1 MQKRNDMKFI
11 TSTDLKQWADT
22 KECQQLLPE
31 LIKKLIDTSVS
42 NVDKLLFPAGDAT
55 FFPGWDGIVSCEESV
70 DIVPA
75 GISLWECGATDDVS
89 GKINR
94 DFNKRNENPL
104 GYNNKESTFVFVT
117 PRIWEGA
124 EDWIQTHSEGWKK
137 VVVYTAIELERWI
150 DNNPSVG
157 MWLAEIRH
165 KLPSGGYKHPI
176 LYWDRWAQGKTF
188 KLPYEIILHG
198 RSNIQNKVIET
209 CTNRG
214 TIVLQTLTQDE
225 GIAFS
230 IATLITNQNDVL
242 FDKLIVATEKNAF
255 EDLVEHYNNLII
267 ITNITEGVHYSN
279 KRGHT
284 IIIVSTPADSVKG
297 AIQLPR
303 IDREGFIASVVRM
316 GIDEAKAR
324 AYATDTARDI
334 NVFRRRLGIAIEKP
348 KWANSITELFPAVM
362 VGKWNDS
369 CPGDREIIK
378 KIAGIEYEQFE
389 LSLSKHVEE
398 EDSPLLH
405 ISHLWRMQSPYEA
418 IEYVMNSNCIPSS
431 FFNTYREICLELIK
445 DDDVEAVEKLGESE
459 FHFHKFNQKYSYAI
473 KEGVFQNLCLLSVLD
488 DSEDKV
494 VAQWVDATIAL
505 MLKDWSFAR
514 FLSNKHF
521 FTSLAEASP
530 NIFLNYVE
538 HIPQEQLD
546 DIFLPRK
553 KEFSLSEWNISYT
566 ELLWALE
573 LLAWDAEFLNRVT
586 RLLLRFS
593 EYANESNYENRPI
606 NSLYNIYRFFLPQT
620 YVPFGDRM
628 TILEAFLPK
637 YKKSVFTIC
646 KRICESLNRG
656 SMLAPTVHFKWRLF
670 GMLEAPKKCFYPTL
684 SELNRIVDLMLRCC
698 DYTGDS
704 ISELTTISSNA
715 NLGPVRTQILNAIK
729 QHIADIDDKQTIVDA
744 LRKEITNHKQC
755 EGARWALTEAE
766 LEPYQELFN
775 EIESK
780 DVLLK
785 HAWLFEGYYAQ
796 LPHKRSRDY
805 REEYEEQEKVRFE
818 ALQEVVQNKGEKGL
832 WDFVQIVRFPESLTR
847 SMVSLFDDKLTN
859 DVLRKYKSGE
869 LNESFTK
876 AYLTALYNKDSQ
888 RYLNW
893 AKDLMSEEDNAAIVL
908 YAPGYISALADI
920 AENTEDIKRCYWENV
935 QVGIWTKNDTDRV
948 VRELKN
954 VTRYSEAIEIIGSN
968 RESIQISDIEI
979 VEILYN
985 YITNGSVRNRHA
997 DVYYI
1002 SLIIEKLDKSEDPN
1016 VIKPLVFIEFVLFRK
1031 IEHEVDVNELR
1042 LSKEL
1047 SKSPELLIHLVEQV
1061 YLPDDKDTEKVEGV
1075 ALENKKILSECAFHI
1090 LHFGHNVVSFKNDDG
1105 VFDGDHLKR
1114 YIKQLY
1120 KLAKERKRTNVIDH
1134 IVGDILGD
1142 IPRDENYPPTALC
1155 ELLEDLNNDIVDDS
1169 IRIKIYNSRGVS
1181 VRGCFEGGDQER
1193 SIVSIFEAYKE
1204 KTKLLYPRITRIFD
1218 RLIQDYKRDAGE
1230 MDMDAQIKDLEY

>member
-104 GYNNKESTFVFVT
+104 GYNKKESTFVFVT

-165 KLPSGGYKHPI
+165 KLPSGGYKHPK
-176 LYWDRWAQGKTF
+176 LYWDKWAQGKTF

-214 TIVLQTLTQDE
+214 TIILQTLTQDE

-284 IIIVSTPADSVKG
+284 IIIVSTPADSVKD

-303 IDREGFIASVVRM
+303 IEREGFIASVVGM

-431 FFNTYREICLELIK
+431 FFNTYRDICLELIK

-488 DSEDKV
+488 GSEDKE
-494 VAQWVDATIAL
+494 VAQWIDATIAL

-553 KEFSLSEWNISYT
+553 KEFSLSEWDISYT

-573 LLAWDAEFLNRVT
+573 LLAWDAEYLNRVT
-586 RLLLRFS
+586 RLLLRFT

-620 YVPFGDRM
+620 YVSFDDRM

-637 YKKSVFTIC
+637 YKKSVFIIC

-670 GMLEAPKKCFYPTL
+670 GMLEAPKNCFYPTL
-684 SELNRIVDLMLRCC
+684 SELNRITDLMLRCC

-704 ISELTTISSNA
+704 VAEIITISSNA
-715 NLGPVRTQILNAIK
+715 NLGPVRTQILNAVK

-755 EGARWALTEAE
+755 EGARWALTETE
-766 LEPYQELFN
+766 LRPYQELFN
-775 EIESK
+775 EIEPK

-785 HAWLFEGYYAQ
+785 HAWLFEGYHAQ

-818 ALQEVVQNKGEKGL
+818 ALQELVQNRGEKGL
-832 WDFVQIVRFPESLTR
+832 WDFVHIVKFPESMAR
-847 SMVSLFDDKLTN
+847 GIVSLFDGKLTN
-859 DVLRKYKSGE
+859 VILHKYKSGE
-869 LNESFTK
+869 FTESFTK
-876 AYLTALYNKDSQ
+876 SYLTALYNKDAQ
-888 RYLNW
+888 QYLNW
-893 AKDLMSEEDNAAIVL
+893 AKEIAFKEDNMTIVL
-908 YAPGYISALADI
+908 YAPGYITALADI
-920 AENTEDIKRCYWENV
+920 AENSREIKHCYWDNV
-935 QVGIWTKNDTDRV
+935 QVGIWTKNDIERV
-948 VRELKN
+948 VRELKDTN
-954 VTRYSEAIEIIGSN
+954 RYSEAIEIISSD
-968 RESIQISDIEI
+968 RENIQMSDAEI
-979 VEILYN
+979 VDILYN
-985 YITNGSVRNRHA
+985 YITNGSVQNRPI
-997 DVYYI
+997 DMYYI
-1002 SLIIEKLDKSEDPN
+1002 SSILEKLDKSEDSN
-1016 VIKPLVFIEFVLFRK
+1016 VIKPLIFIEFVLFRHL
-1031 IEHEVDVNELR
+1031 EHRIDINELR

-1047 SKSPELLIHLVEQV
+1047 SRSPELLMQLVEFA
-1061 YLPDDKDTEKVEGV
+1061 YLPDDRNVEELDGV
-1075 ALENKKILSECAFHI
+1075 ALENKKQFSECAFHI
-1090 LHFGHNVVSFKNDDG
+1090 LYFGHNIVSFKNDKG
-1105 VFDGDHLKR
+1105 EFDGDYLKQ
-1114 YIKQLY
+1114 YIEQLY
-1120 KLAKERKRTNVIDH
+1120 KLAKERKRTNVIDY
-1134 IVGDILGD
+1134 IVGEILGE

-1155 ELLEDLNNDIVDDS
+1155 ELLEDLNSDRVDTS
-1169 IRIKIYNSRGVS
+1169 IKTKIYNSRGVS

-1193 SIVSIFEAYKE
+1193 SIVLRFESYKN

-1218 RLIQDYKRDAGE
+1218 CLIKDYKREAGE
-1230 MDMDAQIKDLEY
+1230 MDVDAQIKDLEY

>member
-1 MQKRNDMKFI
+1 M
-11 TSTDLKQWADT
+11 
-22 KECQQLLPE
+22 
-31 LIKKLIDTSVS
+31 
-42 NVDKLLFPAGDAT
+42 
-55 FFPGWDGIVSCEESV
+55 
-70 DIVPA
+70 
-75 GISLWECGATDDVS
+75 
-89 GKINR
+89 
-94 DFNKRNENPL
+94 
-104 GYNNKESTFVFVT
+104 
-117 PRIWEGA
+117 
-124 EDWIQTHSEGWKK
+124 
-137 VVVYTAIELERWI
+137 
-150 DNNPSVG
+150 
-157 MWLAEIRH
+157 
-165 KLPSGGYKHPI
+165 
-176 LYWDRWAQGKTF
+176 
-188 KLPYEIILHG
+188 
-198 RSNIQNKVIET
+198 
-209 CTNRG
+209 
-214 TIVLQTLTQDE
+214 TQDE

-284 IIIVSTPADSVKG
+284 IIIVSTPADSVKD

-303 IDREGFIASVVRM
+303 IEREGFIASVVGM

-431 FFNTYREICLELIK
+431 FFDTYRNICLELIK

-488 DSEDKV
+488 GSDDKE

-553 KEFSLSEWNISYT
+553 KVLSLSEWDISYT

-573 LLAWDAEFLNRVT
+573 LLAWDAEYLNRVT
-586 RLLLRFS
+586 RLLLRFT

-620 YVPFGDRM
+620 YVSFDDRM

-637 YKKSVFTIC
+637 YKKSVFIIC

-684 SELNRIVDLMLRCC
+684 SELNRITDLMLRCC

-704 ISELTTISSNA
+704 VAELITISSNS
-715 NLGPVRTQILNAIK
+715 NLGPVRTQILNAVK
-729 QHIADIDDKQTIVDA
+729 QHIADINDKQTIVDT

-755 EGARWALTEAE
+755 EGASWALTEAE
-766 LEPYQELFN
+766 LKPYQELFN
-775 EIESK
+775 EIEPK
-780 DVLLK
+780 DVFLK

-832 WDFVQIVRFPESLTR
+832 WDFVQIVKFPESLTR
-847 SMVSLFDDKLTN
+847 SIVSLFDDKLTN
-859 DVLRKYKSGE
+859 DVLLKYKLGE

-876 AYLTALYNKDSQ
+876 AYLTVLYNKDIK

-893 AKDLMSEEDNAAIVL
+893 ANDLVSEEDNDAIVL

-920 AENTEDIKRCYWENV
+920 AENSEDIKRCYWENV
-935 QVGIWTKNDTDRV
+935 QVGIWTKNDIYRV

-954 VTRYSEAIEIIGSN
+954 VNRYAEAIEIISSN
-968 RESIQISDIEI
+968 RENIQMPDIEV
-979 VEILYN
+979 VEVLYN
-985 YITNGSVRNRHA
+985 YITNGSVQNRHI
-997 DVYYI
+997 DMYYI
-1002 SLIIEKLDKSEDPN
+1002 SSIIEKLDKSENPN
-1016 VIKPLVFIEFVLFRK
+1016 VTKPLVFIEFVLFRQL
-1031 IEHEVDVNELR
+1031 EHRVDVNGLR

-1047 SKSPELLIHLVEQV
+1047 SRSPELMMQLVELV
-1061 YLPDDKDTEKVEGV
+1061 YFPDDKNVEKKEEVTN
-1075 ALENKKILSECAFHI
+1075 ENRRLLSECAYHV
-1090 LHFGHNVVSFKNDDG
+1090 LHLGHNVVSFKNDAG
-1105 VFDGDHLKR
+1105 VFDGDHMKH
-1114 YIKQLY
+1114 YIEQLY
-1120 KLAKERKRTNVIDH
+1120 KLAKERKRTNVVDH

-1181 VRGCFEGGDQER
+1181 VRACFEGGAQER
-1193 SIVSIFEAYKE
+1193 SIVSGFEAYKE
-1204 KTKLLYPRITRIFD
+1204 KTKLLYPRITKIFD
-1218 RLIQDYKRDAGE
+1218 CLIKDYKRDAGE
-1230 MDMDAQIKDLEY
+1230 MDVDAQIKDLEY

>member
-1 MQKRNDMKFI
+1 MKFI
-11 TSTDLKQWADT
+11 TSTDLKQWADS

-31 LIKKLIDTSVS
+31 LVKRLIDTSVS
-42 NVDKLLFPAGDAT
+42 NVSRISFPSGDAT
-55 FFPGWDGIVSCEESV
+55 FLPGWDGIVSCEESV
-70 DIVPA
+70 DTVPA
-75 GISLWECGATDDVS
+75 GISLWECGATDDVL

-94 DFNKRNENPL
+94 DFDKRNENPL
-104 GYNNKESTFVFVT
+104 GYDKKESTFVFVT

-124 EDWIQTHSEGWKK
+124 EEWIQTHGEGWKK

-150 DNNPSVG
+150 DNSPSVG

-165 KLPSGGYKHPI
+165 KLPSSGYKHPK
-176 LYWDRWAQGKTF
+176 LYWDRWAQGKSF

-198 RSNIQNKVIET
+198 RTDIQSKVIET
-209 CTNRG
+209 CTNGG
-214 TIVLQTLTQDE
+214 TIALQTLAQDE

-242 FDKLIVATEKNAF
+242 LDKLIVATEKNAF

-267 ITNITEGVHYSN
+267 ITTITEGVHYSN

-303 IDREGFIASVVRM
+303 IEREGFIASVVGM
-316 GIDEAKAR
+316 GIAEAKAR

-348 KWANSITELFPAVM
+348 KWANSIMELFPAVM
-362 VGKWNDS
+362 AGKWNDS
-369 CPGDREIIK
+369 CLGDKEIIK
-378 KIAGIEYEQFE
+378 KLAGIEYEQFE

-405 ISHLWRMQSPYEA
+405 IAHLWRLQSPYEA
-418 IEYVMNSNCIPSS
+418 IEYMLRTKHIPSS
-431 FFNTYREICLELIK
+431 FFDTYRNICLELIK
-445 DDDVEAVEKLGESE
+445 DYDVEAVEKLGKSE
-459 FHFHKFNQKYSYAI
+459 FRFYKFNQKYSNAI

-488 DSEDKV
+488 DSEDKE

-553 KEFSLSEWNISYT
+553 KEFSLSEWDISYT

-573 LLAWDAEFLNRVT
+573 LLAWDAEYLNRVT
-586 RLLLRFS
+586 RLLLRFT

-620 YVPFGDRM
+620 YVSFDDRM
-628 TILEAFLPK
+628 TLLEAFLPK
-637 YKKSVFTIC
+637 YKKSVFIIC

-670 GMLEAPKKCFYPTL
+670 GMLEAPKNCFYPTL
-684 SELNRIVDLMLRCC
+684 SELNRITDLMLRCC

-704 ISELTTISSNA
+704 VAELITISSNA
-715 NLGPVRTQILNAIK
+715 NLGPVRTQILNAVK

-766 LEPYQELFN
+766 LKPYQELFN
-775 EIESK
+775 EIEPQ
-780 DVLLK
+780 DVLMK
-785 HAWLFEGYYAQ
+785 NAWLFEDYFAQ
-796 LPHKRSRDY
+796 LPRKRHSDS
-805 REEYEEQEKVRFE
+805 REELEVQERVRLE
-818 ALQEVVQNKGEKGL
+818 ALREIIQIKGEKSL
-832 WDFVQIVRFPESLTR
+832 WDFVQIVKFPESLTR
-847 SMVSLFDDKLTN
+847 SIVSLFDDKLTN
-859 DVLRKYKSGE
+859 DILLKYKLGE

-876 AYLTALYNKDSQ
+876 AYLTALYNKDIQ
-888 RYLNW
+888 RYINW
-893 AKDLMSEEDNAAIVL
+893 AKDLVPEEDNAAIVL
-908 YAPGYISALADI
+908 YAPGYMSALADI
-920 AENTEDIKRCYWENV
+920 AENSEDIKRCYWENV
-935 QVGIWTKNDTDRV
+935 QVGIWTKNDIYRV

-954 VTRYSEAIEIIGSN
+954 VNRYAEAIEIISSN
-968 RESIQISDIEI
+968 RENIQMPDIEV
-979 VEILYN
+979 VEVLYN
-985 YITNGSVRNRHA
+985 YITHGSVRNRHI
-997 DVYYI
+997 DMYYI
-1002 SLIIEKLDKSEDPN
+1002 SSIIEKLDKSEDPN
-1016 VIKPLVFIEFVLFRK
+1016 VTKPLVFIEFVLFGQL
-1031 IEHEVDVNELR
+1031 EHSVDVNRLR

-1047 SKSPELLIHLVEQV
+1047 SRSPELLMQLVELV
-1061 YLPDDKDTEKVEGV
+1061 YLPDDKDVEKKEEVTN
-1075 ALENKKILSECAFHI
+1075 ENRRLLSECALHI
-1090 LHFGHNVVSFKNDDG
+1090 LHFGHNVVSFKNDKD
-1105 VFDGDHLKR
+1105 VFDGDHMKH
-1114 YIKQLY
+1114 YIEQLY
-1120 KLAKERKRTNVIDH
+1120 KLAKERKRTNVIDY
-1134 IVGDILGD
+1134 IVGEILGD

-1155 ELLEDLNNDIVDDS
+1155 ELLEDLNSDKVDDS
-1169 IRIKIYNSRGVS
+1169 IRTKIYNSRGVS
-1181 VRGCFEGGDQER
+1181 VRACFEGGAQER
-1193 SIVSIFEAYKE
+1193 SIVSGFEAYKE
-1204 KTKLLYPRITRIFD
+1204 KTKLLYPRITKIFD
-1218 RLIQDYKRDAGE
+1218 CLIKDYKRDAGE
-1230 MDMDAQIKDLEY
+1230 MDVDAQIKDLEY

>member
-1 MQKRNDMKFI
+1 M
-11 TSTDLKQWADT
+11 
-22 KECQQLLPE
+22 
-31 LIKKLIDTSVS
+31 
-42 NVDKLLFPAGDAT
+42 
-55 FFPGWDGIVSCEESV
+55 
-70 DIVPA
+70 
-75 GISLWECGATDDVS
+75 
-89 GKINR
+89 
-94 DFNKRNENPL
+94 
-104 GYNNKESTFVFVT
+104 
-117 PRIWEGA
+117 
-124 EDWIQTHSEGWKK
+124 
-137 VVVYTAIELERWI
+137 
-150 DNNPSVG
+150 
-157 MWLAEIRH
+157 
-165 KLPSGGYKHPI
+165 
-176 LYWDRWAQGKTF
+176 
-188 KLPYEIILHG
+188 
-198 RSNIQNKVIET
+198 
-209 CTNRG
+209 
-214 TIVLQTLTQDE
+214 TQDE

-242 FDKLIVATEKNAF
+242 LDKLIVATEKNAF

-267 ITNITEGVHYSN
+267 ITTITEGVHYSN

-303 IDREGFIASVVRM
+303 IEREGFIASVVGM
-316 GIDEAKAR
+316 GIAEVKAR

-348 KWANSITELFPAVM
+348 KWANSIMELFPAVM

-369 CPGDREIIK
+369 CPGDKEVIK
-378 KIAGIEYEQFE
+378 KLAGIEYEQFE

-405 ISHLWRMQSPYEA
+405 IAHLWRLQSPYEA
-418 IEYVMNSNCIPSS
+418 IEYMLRTKHIPSS
-431 FFNTYREICLELIK
+431 FFDTYRNICLELIK
-445 DDDVEAVEKLGESE
+445 DDDVEAVEKLGESN
-459 FHFHKFNQKYSYAI
+459 FRFHKFNQKYSNAI

-488 DSEDKV
+488 DSEDKE

-553 KEFSLSEWNISYT
+553 KEFSLSEWDISYT

-573 LLAWDAEFLNRVT
+573 LLAWDAEYLNRVT
-586 RLLLRFS
+586 RLLLRFT

-620 YVPFGDRM
+620 YVSFDDRM

-637 YKKSVFTIC
+637 YKKSVFIIC

-684 SELNRIVDLMLRCC
+684 SELNRITDLMLRCC

-704 ISELTTISSNA
+704 VVELITISSNA
-715 NLGPVRTQILNAIK
+715 NLGPVRTQILNAVK
-729 QHIADIDDKQTIVDA
+729 QHIANIDDKQTIVDT

-755 EGARWALTEAE
+755 EGASWALTEAE
-766 LEPYQELFN
+766 LKPYQELFN
-775 EIESK
+775 EIEPQ
-780 DVLLK
+780 DVLMK
-785 HAWLFEGYYAQ
+785 NSWLFEDYFAQ
-796 LPHKRSRDY
+796 LPRKRHSDS
-805 REEYEEQEKVRFE
+805 REELEVQERVRLE
-818 ALQEVVQNKGEKGL
+818 ALREIIQIKGEKSL
-832 WDFVQIVRFPESLTR
+832 WDFVQIVKFPESLTR
-847 SMVSLFDDKLTN
+847 SIVSLFDDKLTN
-859 DVLRKYKSGE
+859 DVLLKYKLGE

-876 AYLTALYNKDSQ
+876 AYLTALYNKDIQ

-893 AKDLMSEEDNAAIVL
+893 ANDLVSEEDNAAIVL
-908 YAPGYISALADI
+908 YSPGYVSALADI
-920 AENTEDIKRCYWENV
+920 AENSEDIKRCYWENV

-954 VTRYSEAIEIIGSN
+954 VNRYSEAIEIVGSD

-985 YITNGSVRNRHA
+985 YITNGTVRNRHA
-997 DVYYI
+997 DMYYI
-1002 SLIIEKLDKSEDPN
+1002 TSIIEKLDKSEEPN

-1031 IEHEVDVNELR
+1031 IEREVKVNELR

-1047 SKSPELLIHLVEQV
+1047 SKSPELLIQLVEMV
-1061 YLPDDKDTEKVEGV
+1061 YLPDDKDAERLEGAV
-1075 ALENKKILSECAFHI
+1075 LENKKLLAECAFHI

-1105 VFDGDHLKR
+1105 VFDGDHMKH
-1114 YIKQLY
+1114 YIEQLY

-1230 MDMDAQIKDLEY
+1230 MDVDAQIKDLEY

>member
-1 MQKRNDMKFI
+1 MKFI

-31 LIKKLIDTSVS
+31 LIKRLIDTSVS
-42 NVDKLLFPAGDAT
+42 NVCRISFPSGDAT
-55 FFPGWDGIVSCEESV
+55 FLPGWDGIVSCEESI
-70 DIVPA
+70 DTVPA
-75 GISLWECGATDDVS
+75 GISLWECGSTDDVS

-94 DFNKRNENPL
+94 DFNKRDDNPL
-104 GYNNKESTFVFVT
+104 GYNKEESTFVFVT

-124 EDWIQTHSEGWKK
+124 EKWIQTHSEGWKK

-150 DNNPSVG
+150 DNNPTVG
-157 MWLAEIRH
+157 MWLAKILH
-165 KLPSGGYKHPI
+165 KLPSSGYKHPKV
-176 LYWDRWAQGKTF
+176 YWDRWSQGKSF

-198 RSNIQNKVIET
+198 RTDIQSKVIET
-209 CTNRG
+209 CTIGG
-214 TIVLQTLTQDE
+214 TIALQTLAQDE

-242 FDKLIVATEKNAF
+242 LDKLIVATEKNAF

-267 ITNITEGVHYSN
+267 ITTITEGVHYSN

-303 IDREGFIASVVRM
+303 IEREGFIASVVGM
-316 GIDEAKAR
+316 GIAEAKAR

-348 KWANSITELFPAVM
+348 KWANSIMELFPAVM
-362 VGKWNDS
+362 AGKWNDS
-369 CPGDREIIK
+369 CLGDKEIIK
-378 KIAGIEYEQFE
+378 KLAGIEYEQFE
-389 LSLSKHVEE
+389 FSLSKHVEE

-405 ISHLWRMQSPYEA
+405 IAHLWRLQSPYEA
-418 IEYVMNSNCIPSS
+418 IEYMLRTKHIPSS
-431 FFNTYREICLELIK
+431 FYDTYRNICLELIK

-459 FHFHKFNQKYSYAI
+459 FHFYKFNQKYSNAI

-488 DSEDKV
+488 DSEDKE

-553 KEFSLSEWNISYT
+553 KEFSLSEWDISYT

-573 LLAWDAEFLNRVT
+573 LLAWDAEYLNRVT
-586 RLLLRFS
+586 RLLLRFT

-620 YVPFGDRM
+620 YVSFDDRM

-637 YKKSVFTIC
+637 YKKSVFIIC

-670 GMLEAPKKCFYPTL
+670 GMLEAPKNCFYPTL
-684 SELNRIVDLMLRCC
+684 SELNRITDLMLRCC

-704 ISELTTISSNA
+704 VAELITISSNA
-715 NLGPVRTQILNAIK
+715 NLGPVRTQILNAVK

-766 LEPYQELFN
+766 LKPYQELFN
-775 EIESK
+775 EIEPQ
-780 DVLLK
+780 DVLMK
-785 HAWLFEGYYAQ
+785 NAWLFEDYYAQ
-796 LPHKRSRDY
+796 LPRKRHSDS
-805 REEYEEQEKVRFE
+805 REELEEQERVRLE
-818 ALQEVVQNKGEKGL
+818 ALREIIQVKGEKGL
-832 WDFVQIVRFPESLTR
+832 WDFVKIVKFPESLT
-847 SMVSLFDDKLTN
+847 SGIVSLYDDKLTN
-859 DVLRKYKSGE
+859 VVLKKYKSEE
-869 LNESFTK
+869 LNEGFTK
-876 AYLTALYNKDSQ
+876 AYLTALYNKDIQ

-893 AKDLMSEEDNAAIVL
+893 AKDLVSEEDNAAIVL

-920 AENTEDIKRCYWENV
+920 AENSEDIKRCYWEKV
-935 QVGIWTKNDTDRV
+935 QVGIWTKNDIDRV
-948 VRELKN
+948 IRELKN
-954 VTRYSEAIEIIGSN
+954 VNRYAEAIEIISSN
-968 RESIQISDIEI
+968 RDNIQMQDIEI
-979 VEILYN
+979 VEIIYK
-985 YITNGSVRNRHA
+985 YITNGTDQKRHI
-997 DVYYI
+997 DMYYI
-1002 SLIIEKLDKSEDPN
+1002 SSIIERLDKSEDPN
-1016 VIKPLVFIEFVLFRK
+1016 VIKPLVFIEFVLFRQL
-1031 IEHEVDVNELR
+1031 EHRVDVNGMR

-1047 SKSPELLIHLVEQV
+1047 SRSPELLMQLVELV
-1061 YLPDDKDTEKVEGV
+1061 YLPDDKDVEKKEEVTN
-1075 ALENKKILSECAFHI
+1075 ENRRLLAECALHI
-1090 LHFGHNVVSFKNDDG
+1090 LHFGHNVVSFKNDKG
-1105 VFDGDHLKR
+1105 VFDGDHMKL
-1114 YIKQLY
+1114 YIEQLY
-1120 KLAKERKRTNVIDH
+1120 KLAKERKRTNVIDY
-1134 IVGDILGD
+1134 IVGEILGD
-1142 IPRDENYPPTALC
+1142 IPRDEYYPPTALC
-1155 ELLEDLNNDIVDDS
+1155 ELLEDLNNDKVDDS
-1169 IRIKIYNSRGVS
+1169 IKTKIYNSRGVS
-1181 VRGCFEGGDQER
+1181 VRACFEGGAQER
-1193 SIVSIFEAYKE
+1193 TIVSRLEAYKE

-1218 RLIQDYKRDAGE
+1218 RLINDYKREAGE
-1230 MDMDAQIKDLEY
+1230 MDVDAQIKDLEY

>member
-1 MQKRNDMKFI
+1 MKFI
-11 TSTDLKQWADT
+11 TSTDLKQWAET

-31 LIKKLIDTSVS
+31 LVKRLIDTSVS
-42 NVDKLLFPAGDAT
+42 NVSRISFPSGDAT
-55 FFPGWDGIVSCEESV
+55 FLPGWDGIVSCEESV
-70 DIVPA
+70 DTVPA

-94 DFNKRNENPL
+94 GFDKRNENPL
-104 GYNNKESTFVFVT
+104 GYDKKESTFVFVT

-124 EDWIQTHSEGWKK
+124 EEWIQTHGEGWKK

-165 KLPSGGYKHPI
+165 KLPSSGYKHPK
-176 LYWDRWAQGKTF
+176 LYWDRWAQGKSF

-198 RSNIQNKVIET
+198 RTDIQSKVIET
-209 CTNRG
+209 CTNGG
-214 TIVLQTLTQDE
+214 TIALQTLAQDE

-242 FDKLIVATEKNAF
+242 LDKLIVATEKNAF

-267 ITNITEGVHYSN
+267 ITTITEGVHYSN

-303 IDREGFIASVVRM
+303 IEREGFIASVVGM
-316 GIDEAKAR
+316 GIAEAKAR

-348 KWANSITELFPAVM
+348 KWANSIMELFPAVM
-362 VGKWNDS
+362 AGKWNDS
-369 CPGDREIIK
+369 CLGDKEIIK

-405 ISHLWRMQSPYEA
+405 IAHLWRLQSPYEA
-418 IEYVMNSNCIPSS
+418 IEYMLRTKHIPSS
-431 FFNTYREICLELIK
+431 FFDTYRNICLELIK
-445 DDDVEAVEKLGESE
+445 DDDVEAIEKLGESE
-459 FHFHKFNQKYSYAI
+459 FHFYKFNQKYSNAI

-488 DSEDKV
+488 DSEDKE

-553 KEFSLSEWNISYT
+553 KEFSLSEWDISYT

-573 LLAWDAEFLNRVT
+573 LLAWDAEYLNRVT
-586 RLLLRFS
+586 RLLLRFT

-620 YVPFGDRM
+620 YVSFDDRM

-637 YKKSVFTIC
+637 YKKSVFIIC

-670 GMLEAPKKCFYPTL
+670 GMLEAPKNCFYPTL
-684 SELNRIVDLMLRCC
+684 SELNRITDLMLRCC

-704 ISELTTISSNA
+704 VAELITISSNA
-715 NLGPVRTQILNAIK
+715 NLGPVRTQILNAVK

-755 EGARWALTEAE
+755 EGVRWALTEAE
-766 LEPYQELFN
+766 LKPYQELFN
-775 EIESK
+775 EIEPQ
-780 DVLLK
+780 DVLMK
-785 HAWLFEGYYAQ
+785 NAWLFEDYFAQ
-796 LPHKRSRDY
+796 LPRKRHSDS
-805 REEYEEQEKVRFE
+805 REELEVQDRVRLE
-818 ALQEVVQNKGEKGL
+818 ALREIIQIKGEKSL
-832 WDFVQIVRFPESLTR
+832 WDFVQIVKFPESLTR
-847 SMVSLFDDKLTN
+847 SIVSLFDDKLTN
-859 DVLRKYKSGE
+859 DVLLKYKLGE

-876 AYLTALYNKDSQ
+876 AYLTALYNKDIQ

-893 AKDLMSEEDNAAIVL
+893 ANDLVSEEDNAAIVL
-908 YAPGYISALADI
+908 YAPGYVSALADI
-920 AENTEDIKRCYWENV
+920 AEKYEDIKRCYWENV
-935 QVGIWTKNDTDRV
+935 QVGIWTKDDTDRV
-948 VRELKN
+948 VREMKN
-954 VTRYSEAIEIIGSN
+954 VNRYAEAIEIISSN
-968 RESIQISDIEI
+968 RENIQIPDIEI
-979 VEILYN
+979 VEIIYK
-985 YITNGSVRNRHA
+985 YITNGTGRKRHI
-997 DVYYI
+997 DMYYI
-1002 SLIIEKLDKSEDPN
+1002 SSIIERLDKSEDPN

-1031 IEHEVDVNELR
+1031 IEHQVDVNELR

-1047 SKSPELLIHLVEQV
+1047 SKSPELLIQLVELV
-1061 YLPDDKDTEKVEGV
+1061 YLPDDKDVEKLEGA
-1075 ALENKKILSECAFHI
+1075 ALENKKLLSECAFHI
-1090 LHFGHNVVSFKNDDG
+1090 LHFGHNVVSFKNDEG
-1105 VFDGDHLKR
+1105 VFDGNHMKH
-1114 YIKQLY
+1114 YIEQLY
-1120 KLAKERKRTNVIDH
+1120 KLGKERKRTNVIDY

-1155 ELLEDLNNDIVDDS
+1155 ELLEDLNSDKVDDS
-1169 IRIKIYNSRGVS
+1169 IRTKIYNSRGVS
-1181 VRGCFEGGDQER
+1181 VRACFEGGAQER
-1193 SIVSIFEAYKE
+1193 SIVSRFEAYKE
-1204 KTKLLYPRITRIFD
+1204 KTKLLYPRITKIFD
-1218 RLIQDYKRDAGE
+1218 CLIKDYKRDAGE
-1230 MDMDAQIKDLEY
+1230 MDVDALINDLEY

>member
-1 MQKRNDMKFI
+1 M
-11 TSTDLKQWADT
+11 
-22 KECQQLLPE
+22 
-31 LIKKLIDTSVS
+31 
-42 NVDKLLFPAGDAT
+42 
-55 FFPGWDGIVSCEESV
+55 
-70 DIVPA
+70 
-75 GISLWECGATDDVS
+75 
-89 GKINR
+89 
-94 DFNKRNENPL
+94 
-104 GYNNKESTFVFVT
+104 
-117 PRIWEGA
+117 
-124 EDWIQTHSEGWKK
+124 
-137 VVVYTAIELERWI
+137 
-150 DNNPSVG
+150 
-157 MWLAEIRH
+157 
-165 KLPSGGYKHPI
+165 
-176 LYWDRWAQGKTF
+176 
-188 KLPYEIILHG
+188 
-198 RSNIQNKVIET
+198 
-209 CTNRG
+209 
-214 TIVLQTLTQDE
+214 TQDE
-225 GIAFS
+225 GIAFA

-242 FDKLIVATEKNAF
+242 LDKLIVATEKNAF

-284 IIIVSTPADSVKG
+284 IIIVSTPADSVKD

-303 IDREGFIASVVRM
+303 IEREGFIASVVGM

-389 LSLSKHVEE
+389 LSLSKHVED

-431 FFNTYREICLELIK
+431 FFNTYRDICLELIK

-459 FHFHKFNQKYSYAI
+459 FHFYKFNQKYSNAI

-488 DSEDKV
+488 DSEDKE

-521 FTSLAEASP
+521 FMSLAEASP

-553 KEFSLSEWNISYT
+553 KEFSLSEWDISYT

-573 LLAWDAEFLNRVT
+573 LLAWDAEYLNRVT
-586 RLLLRFS
+586 RLLLRFT

-620 YVPFGDRM
+620 YVSFDDRM

-637 YKKSVFTIC
+637 YKKSVFIIC

-684 SELNRIVDLMLRCC
+684 SELNRITDLMLRCC

-704 ISELTTISSNA
+704 VAELITISSNA
-715 NLGPVRTQILNAIK
+715 NLGPVRTQILNAVK
-729 QHIADIDDKQTIVDA
+729 QHIADIDDKQTIVDT

-755 EGARWALTEAE
+755 AGASWTLTEAE
-766 LEPYQELFN
+766 LKPYQELFN
-775 EIESK
+775 EIEPQ
-780 DVLLK
+780 DVLMK
-785 HAWLFEGYYAQ
+785 NAWLFEDYFAQ
-796 LPHKRSRDY
+796 LPRKRHSDS
-805 REEYEEQEKVRFE
+805 REELEVQERVRLE
-818 ALQEVVQNKGEKGL
+818 ALREIIQIKGEKSL
-832 WDFVQIVRFPESLTR
+832 WDFVQIVKFPESLTR
-847 SMVSLFDDKLTN
+847 SIVSLFDDKLTN
-859 DVLRKYKSGE
+859 DVLLKYKLGE

-876 AYLTALYNKDSQ
+876 AYLTALYNKDIQ

-893 AKDLMSEEDNAAIVL
+893 ANDLVSEEDNAAIVL
-908 YAPGYISALADI
+908 YSPGYVSALADI
-920 AENTEDIKRCYWENV
+920 AENSEDIKRCYWENV
-935 QVGIWTKNDTDRV
+935 QVGIWTKNDIDRV

-954 VTRYSEAIEIIGSN
+954 VNRYSEAIEIVGSD

-985 YITNGSVRNRHA
+985 YITNGTVRNRHA
-997 DVYYI
+997 DMYYI
-1002 SLIIEKLDKSEDPN
+1002 SSIIEKLDKSEEPN

-1031 IEHEVDVNELR
+1031 IEREVNVNELR

-1047 SKSPELLIHLVEQV
+1047 SKSPELLIQLVEMV
-1061 YLPDDKDTEKVEGV
+1061 YLPDDKDAERLEGAV
-1075 ALENKKILSECAFHI
+1075 LENKKILAECAFHI

-1105 VFDGDHLKR
+1105 VFDGDHMKH
-1114 YIKQLY
+1114 YIEQLY
-1120 KLAKERKRTNVIDH
+1120 KLAKKRKRTNVIDH

-1230 MDMDAQIKDLEY
+1230 MDVDAQIKDLEY

>member
-1 MQKRNDMKFI
+1 M
-11 TSTDLKQWADT
+11 
-22 KECQQLLPE
+22 
-31 LIKKLIDTSVS
+31 
-42 NVDKLLFPAGDAT
+42 
-55 FFPGWDGIVSCEESV
+55 
-70 DIVPA
+70 
-75 GISLWECGATDDVS
+75 
-89 GKINR
+89 
-94 DFNKRNENPL
+94 L
-104 GYNNKESTFVFVT
+104 GYNKKESTFVFVT

-165 KLPSGGYKHPI
+165 KLPSGGYKHPKV
-176 LYWDRWAQGKTF
+176 YWDRWAQGKSF

-198 RSNIQNKVIET
+198 RTNIQNNVIET

-225 GIAFS
+225 GIAFA

-242 FDKLIVATEKNAF
+242 LDKLIVATEKNAF

-284 IIIVSTPADSVKG
+284 IIIVSTPADSVKD

-303 IDREGFIASVVRM
+303 IEREGFIASVVGM

-378 KIAGIEYEQFE
+378 RIAGIEYEQFE

-431 FFNTYREICLELIK
+431 FFNTYRGICLELIK
-445 DDDVEAVEKLGESE
+445 DDDVEAVEKLEESD
-459 FHFHKFNQKYSYAI
+459 FYFHKSNQKYSNAL

-488 DSEDKV
+488 DSEDKE

-530 NIFLNYVE
+530 NIFLSYVE

-573 LLAWDAEFLNRVT
+573 LLAWDAEYLNRVT
-586 RLLLRFS
+586 RLLLRFT

-620 YVPFGDRM
+620 YVSFDDRM

-637 YKKSVFTIC
+637 YKKSVFIIC

-656 SMLAPTVHFKWRLF
+656 SMLVPTVHFKWRLF
-670 GMLEAPKKCFYPTL
+670 GMLEAPKNCFYPTL
-684 SELNRIVDLMLRCC
+684 SELKRITDLMLRCC

-704 ISELTTISSNA
+704 VAELITISSNA
-715 NLGPVRTQILNAIK
+715 NLGPVRTQILNAVK

-755 EGARWALTEAE
+755 EGARWALTETE
-766 LEPYQELFN
+766 LRPYQELFN
-775 EIESK
+775 EIEPK

-805 REEYEEQEKVRFE
+805 REEHEEQEKVRFE
-818 ALQEVVQNKGEKGL
+818 ALQEVVQNRGEKGL
-832 WDFVQIVRFPESLTR
+832 WDFVHIVKFPESMAR
-847 SMVSLFDDKLTN
+847 GIVSLFDDKLTN
-859 DVLRKYKSGE
+859 DVLLKYKLGE

-876 AYLTALYNKDSQ
+876 AYLTALYNKDIQ

-893 AKDLMSEEDNAAIVL
+893 ANDLVSEEDNAAIVL
-908 YAPGYISALADI
+908 YSPGYVSALADI
-920 AENTEDIKRCYWENV
+920 AENSEDIKRCYWENV
-935 QVGIWTKNDTDRV
+935 QVGIWTKKDIYRV

-954 VTRYSEAIEIIGSN
+954 VNRYAEAIEIISSN
-968 RESIQISDIEI
+968 RENIQMPDIEV
-979 VEILYN
+979 VEVLYN
-985 YITNGSVRNRHA
+985 YITHGSVRNRHI
-997 DVYYI
+997 DMYYI
-1002 SLIIEKLDKSEDPN
+1002 SSIIEKLDKSEDPN
-1016 VIKPLVFIEFVLFRK
+1016 VTKPLVFIEFVLFRQL
-1031 IEHEVDVNELR
+1031 EHRVDVNGLR

-1047 SKSPELLIHLVEQV
+1047 SRSPELMMQLVELV
-1061 YLPDDKDTEKVEGV
+1061 YFPDDKNVEKKEEVTN
-1075 ALENKKILSECAFHI
+1075 ENRRLLSECAYHV
-1090 LHFGHNVVSFKNDDG
+1090 LHLGHNVVSFKNDAG
-1105 VFDGDHLKR
+1105 VFDGDHMKH
-1114 YIKQLY
+1114 YIEQLY

-1181 VRGCFEGGDQER
+1181 VRACFEGGAQER
-1193 SIVSIFEAYKE
+1193 SIVSGFEAYKE
-1204 KTKLLYPRITRIFD
+1204 KTKLLYPRITKIFD
-1218 RLIQDYKRDAGE
+1218 CLIKDYKRDAGE
-1230 MDMDAQIKDLEY
+1230 MDVDAQIKDLEY

>member
-1 MQKRNDMKFI
+1 MKFI

-31 LIKKLIDTSVS
+31 LIKRLIDTSVS
-42 NVDKLLFPAGDAT
+42 NVDKISFPSGDAT
-55 FFPGWDGIVSCEESV
+55 FLPGWDGIVFCEENI

-75 GISLWECGATDDVS
+75 GISLWECGSNDGVS
-89 GKINR
+89 GKINGDFKKR
-94 DFNKRNENPL
+94 DENPL
-104 GYNNKESTFVFVT
+104 GYEKKESTFVFVT

-165 KLPSGGYKHPI
+165 KLPSGGYKHPK
-176 LYWDRWAQGKTF
+176 LYWDKWAQGKTF

-255 EDLVEHYNNLII
+255 EDLVGHYNNLII

-279 KRGHT
+279 KRGHA

-348 KWANSITELFPAVM
+348 KWANSIRELFPAVM

-369 CPGDREIIK
+369 CSGDREIIK

-405 ISHLWRMQSPYEA
+405 IAHLWRMQSPYEA

-431 FFNTYREICLELIK
+431 FFNTYRDICLELIK

-459 FHFHKFNQKYSYAI
+459 FLFHKFNQKYSYAI

-488 DSEDKV
+488 GSEDKE

-530 NIFLNYVE
+530 NIFLSNVE

-573 LLAWDAEFLNRVT
+573 LLAWDAEYLNRVT
-586 RLLLRFS
+586 RLLLRFA

-670 GMLEAPKKCFYPTL
+670 GMLEAPKNCSYPTL
-684 SELNRIVDLMLRCC
+684 SELNRIVELMLRCC
-698 DYTGDS
+698 DYTGNS
-704 ISELTTISSNA
+704 ISELITISSNA

-766 LEPYQELFN
+766 LKPYQELFN
-775 EIESK
+775 EIEPK

-818 ALQEVVQNKGEKGL
+818 ALQEVVQNRGEKGL
-832 WDFVQIVRFPESLTR
+832 WDFVHIVKFPESMAR
-847 SMVSLFDDKLTN
+847 GIVSLFDGKLTN

-869 LNESFTK
+869 LNENFTK

-920 AENTEDIKRCYWENV
+920 AENSEDIKRCYWENV
-935 QVGIWTKNDTDRV
+935 QVGIWTKNDIYRV

-954 VTRYSEAIEIIGSN
+954 VNRYAEAIEIISSD
-968 RESIQISDIEI
+968 RENIQIPDIEI

-985 YITNGSVRNRHA
+985 YITNDSIQNRHI
-997 DVYYI
+997 DIYYI
-1002 SLIIEKLDKSEDPN
+1002 SSILEKLDKSEDSN
-1016 VIKPLVFIEFVLFRK
+1016 VVEPLVFIEFVLFRQL
-1031 IEHEVDVNELR
+1031 EHRVDVNGLR

-1047 SKSPELLIHLVEQV
+1047 SRSPELMMQLVELA
-1061 YLPDDKDTEKVEGV
+1061 YLPDDGEVKKLDEAE
-1075 ALENKKILSECAFHI
+1075 LENRKLLSDCAFHI
-1090 LHFGHNVVSFKNDDG
+1090 LGFGHNIVSFTNDDD
-1105 VFDGDHLKR
+1105 VFDGDFMKH
-1114 YIKQLY
+1114 YIEQLY
-1120 KLAKERKRTNVIDH
+1120 KLAKERKRTNVIDY
-1134 IVGDILGD
+1134 IVGEILGD
-1142 IPRDENYPPTALC
+1142 IPRNENYPPKALC
-1155 ELLEDLNNDIVDDS
+1155 EILEDLNNAIVDNS
-1169 IRIKIYNSRGVS
+1169 MKTRIYNSRGVS
-1181 VRGCFEGGDQER
+1181 VRACNEGGDQER
-1193 SIVSIFEAYKE
+1193 SIVLKFESYKD
-1204 KTKLLYPRITRIFD
+1204 KTKLLYPRITKVFD
-1218 RLIQDYKRDAGE
+1218 CLIKDYKREAGE
-1230 MDMDAQIKDLEY
+1230 MDVDAQIKDLEY

>member
-11 TSTDLKQWADT
+11 TSTDLKQWAET

-31 LIKKLIDTSVS
+31 LVKRLIDTSVS
-42 NVDKLLFPAGDAT
+42 NVSRISFPSGDAT
-55 FFPGWDGIVSCEESV
+55 FLPGWDGIVSCEESI
-70 DIVPA
+70 DTVPA
-75 GISLWECGATDDVS
+75 GISLWECGATGDVS

-94 DFNKRNENPL
+94 DFNKRKDNPL
-104 GYNNKESTFVFVT
+104 GYNKKESTFVFVT

-124 EDWIQTHSEGWKK
+124 EEWTLTHGKGWKK

-157 MWLAEIRH
+157 IWLAEILH
-165 KLPSGGYKHPI
+165 KLPSGGYKHPK
-176 LYWDRWAQGKTF
+176 LYWDRWAQGKKY
-188 KLPYEIILHG
+188 KLPYEIVLHG
-198 RSNIQNKVIET
+198 RTIIQNKVIET
-209 CTNRG
+209 CTNGG
-214 TIVLQTLTQDE
+214 TITLQTLTKDE
-225 GIAFS
+225 GIAFA
-230 IATLITNQNDVL
+230 IATLIRNQNDVL
-242 FDKLIVATEKNAF
+242 LNKLIVATEKNAF
-255 EDLVEHYNNLII
+255 EDLVEHYQNLII
-267 ITNITEGVHYSN
+267 ITTITEGVHYSN

-303 IDREGFIASVVRM
+303 IEREGFIASVVGM
-316 GIDEAKAR
+316 GIAEAKAR

-362 VGKWNDS
+362 AGKWNDS
-369 CPGDREIIK
+369 CPGDKEIIK
-378 KIAGIEYEQFE
+378 KLAGIEYVQFE

-405 ISHLWRMQSPYEA
+405 IAHLWRLQSPYEA
-418 IEYVMNSNCIPSS
+418 IEYMLRTKHIPSS
-431 FFNTYREICLELIK
+431 FFDTYRDICLELIK

-488 DSEDKV
+488 GSEDKE

-505 MLKDWSFAR
+505 MLKDWNFTR
-514 FLSNKHF
+514 FLSNSHF
-521 FTSLAEASP
+521 LTSLAEASP
-530 NIFLNYVE
+530 NVFLNYVE

-586 RLLLRFS
+586 RLLLRFA

-670 GMLEAPKKCFYPTL
+670 GKLEAPKNCFYPTL

-704 ISELTTISSNA
+704 ISELITISSNA

-729 QHIADIDDKQTIVDA
+729 QHIANIDDKQTIVDT

-755 EGARWALTEAE
+755 EGASWALTEAE
-766 LEPYQELFN
+766 LKPYQELFN
-775 EIESK
+775 EIEPQ
-780 DVLLK
+780 DVLMK
-785 HAWLFEGYYAQ
+785 NAWLFEDYFAQ
-796 LPHKRSRDY
+796 LPRKRHSDF
-805 REEYEEQEKVRFE
+805 REELEVQERVRLE
-818 ALQEVVQNKGEKGL
+818 ALREIIQIKGEKSL
-832 WDFVQIVRFPESLTR
+832 WDFVQIVKFPESLTR
-847 SMVSLFDDKLTN
+847 SIVSLFDDKLTN
-859 DVLRKYKSGE
+859 DVLLKYKLGE

-876 AYLTALYNKDSQ
+876 AYLTALYNKDIQ

-893 AKDLMSEEDNAAIVL
+893 ANELVSEEDNAAIVL
-908 YAPGYISALADI
+908 YSPGYVSALADI
-920 AENTEDIKRCYWENV
+920 AENSEDIKRCYWENV
-935 QVGIWTKNDTDRV
+935 QVGIWTKKDTDRV

-954 VTRYSEAIEIIGSN
+954 VNRYSEAIEIVGSD

-979 VEILYN
+979 VEILYKV
-985 YITNGSVRNRHA
+985 GSI
-997 DVYYI
+997 Y
-1002 SLIIEKLDKSEDPN
+1002 SL
-1016 VIKPLVFIEFVLFRK
+1016 
-1031 IEHEVDVNELR
+1031 
-1042 LSKEL
+1042 
-1047 SKSPELLIHLVEQV
+1047 
-1061 YLPDDKDTEKVEGV
+1061 
-1075 ALENKKILSECAFHI
+1075 
-1090 LHFGHNVVSFKNDDG
+1090 FGHPNRQNPLICQTT
-1105 VFDGDHLKR
+1105 VF
-1114 YIKQLY
+1114 
-1120 KLAKERKRTNVIDH
+1120 
-1134 IVGDILGD
+1134 
-1142 IPRDENYPPTALC
+1142 
-1155 ELLEDLNNDIVDDS
+1155 
-1169 IRIKIYNSRGVS
+1169 
-1181 VRGCFEGGDQER
+1181 
-1193 SIVSIFEAYKE
+1193 
-1204 KTKLLYPRITRIFD
+1204 
-1218 RLIQDYKRDAGE
+1218 
-1230 MDMDAQIKDLEY
+1230 

>member
-1 MQKRNDMKFI
+1 M
-11 TSTDLKQWADT
+11 
-22 KECQQLLPE
+22 
-31 LIKKLIDTSVS
+31 IDTSVS
-42 NVDKLLFPAGDAT
+42 NVSRISFPSGDAT
-55 FFPGWDGIVSCEESV
+55 FLPGWDGIVSCEESV
-70 DIVPA
+70 DTVPA
-75 GISLWECGATDDVS
+75 GISLWECGATDDVL

-94 DFNKRNENPL
+94 DFDKRNENPL
-104 GYNNKESTFVFVT
+104 GYDKKESTFVFVT

-124 EDWIQTHSEGWKK
+124 EEWIQTHGEGWKK

-150 DNNPSVG
+150 DNSPSVG

-165 KLPSGGYKHPI
+165 KLPSSGYKHPK
-176 LYWDRWAQGKTF
+176 LYWDRWAQGKSF

-198 RSNIQNKVIET
+198 RTDIQSKVIET
-209 CTNRG
+209 CTNGG
-214 TIVLQTLTQDE
+214 TIALQTLAQDE

-242 FDKLIVATEKNAF
+242 LDKLIVATEKNAF

-267 ITNITEGVHYSN
+267 ITTITEGVHYSN

-303 IDREGFIASVVRM
+303 IEREGFIASVVGM
-316 GIDEAKAR
+316 GIAEAKAR

-348 KWANSITELFPAVM
+348 KWANSIMELFPAVM
-362 VGKWNDS
+362 AGKWNDS
-369 CPGDREIIK
+369 CLGDKEIIK
-378 KIAGIEYEQFE
+378 KLAGIEYEQFE

-405 ISHLWRMQSPYEA
+405 IAHLWRLQSPYEA
-418 IEYVMNSNCIPSS
+418 IEYMLRTKHIPSS
-431 FFNTYREICLELIK
+431 FFDTYRNICLELIK
-445 DDDVEAVEKLGESE
+445 DYDVEAVEKLGKSE
-459 FHFHKFNQKYSYAI
+459 FRFYKFNQKYSNAI

-488 DSEDKV
+488 DSEDKE

-553 KEFSLSEWNISYT
+553 KEFSLSEWDISYT

-573 LLAWDAEFLNRVT
+573 LLAWDAEYLNRVT
-586 RLLLRFS
+586 RLLLRFT

-620 YVPFGDRM
+620 YVSFDDRM
-628 TILEAFLPK
+628 TLLEAFLPK
-637 YKKSVFTIC
+637 YKKSVFIIC

-670 GMLEAPKKCFYPTL
+670 GMLEAPKNCFYPTL
-684 SELNRIVDLMLRCC
+684 SELNRITDLMLRCC

-704 ISELTTISSNA
+704 VAELITISSNA
-715 NLGPVRTQILNAIK
+715 NLGPVRTQILNAVK

-766 LEPYQELFN
+766 LKPYQELFN
-775 EIESK
+775 EIEPQ
-780 DVLLK
+780 DVLMK
-785 HAWLFEGYYAQ
+785 NAWLFEDYFAQ
-796 LPHKRSRDY
+796 LPRKRHSDS
-805 REEYEEQEKVRFE
+805 REELEVQERVRLE
-818 ALQEVVQNKGEKGL
+818 ALREIIQIKGEKSL
-832 WDFVQIVRFPESLTR
+832 WDFVQIVKFPESLTR
-847 SMVSLFDDKLTN
+847 SIVSLFDDKLTN
-859 DVLRKYKSGE
+859 DILLKYKLGE

-876 AYLTALYNKDSQ
+876 AYLTALYNKDIQ
-888 RYLNW
+888 RYINW
-893 AKDLMSEEDNAAIVL
+893 AKDLVPEEDNAAIVL
-908 YAPGYISALADI
+908 YAPGYMSALADI
-920 AENTEDIKRCYWENV
+920 AENSEDIKRCYWENV
-935 QVGIWTKNDTDRV
+935 QVGIWTKNDIYRV

-954 VTRYSEAIEIIGSN
+954 VNRYAEAIEIISSN
-968 RESIQISDIEI
+968 RENIQMPDIEV
-979 VEILYN
+979 VEVLYN
-985 YITNGSVRNRHA
+985 YITHGSVRNRHI
-997 DVYYI
+997 DMYYI
-1002 SLIIEKLDKSEDPN
+1002 SSIIEKLDKSEDPN
-1016 VIKPLVFIEFVLFRK
+1016 VTKPLVFIEFVLFGQL
-1031 IEHEVDVNELR
+1031 EHSVDVNRLR

-1047 SKSPELLIHLVEQV
+1047 SRSPELLMQLVELV
-1061 YLPDDKDTEKVEGV
+1061 YLPDDKDVEKKEEVTN
-1075 ALENKKILSECAFHI
+1075 ENRRLLSECALHI
-1090 LHFGHNVVSFKNDDG
+1090 LHFGHNVVSFKNDKD
-1105 VFDGDHLKR
+1105 VFDGDHMKH
-1114 YIKQLY
+1114 YIEQLY
-1120 KLAKERKRTNVIDH
+1120 KLAKERKRTNVIDY
-1134 IVGDILGD
+1134 IVGEILGD

-1155 ELLEDLNNDIVDDS
+1155 ELLEDLNSDKVDDS
-1169 IRIKIYNSRGVS
+1169 IRTKIYNSRGVS
-1181 VRGCFEGGDQER
+1181 VRACFEGGAQER
-1193 SIVSIFEAYKE
+1193 SIVSGFEAYKE
-1204 KTKLLYPRITRIFD
+1204 KTKLLYPRITKIFD
-1218 RLIQDYKRDAGE
+1218 CLIKDYKRDAGE
-1230 MDMDAQIKDLEY
+1230 MDVDAQIKDLEY

>member
-1 MQKRNDMKFI
+1 MKFI

-31 LIKKLIDTSVS
+31 LVKRLIDTSVS
-42 NVDKLLFPAGDAT
+42 NVSKISFPSGDAT
-55 FFPGWDGIVSCEESV
+55 FLPGWDGIVSCDESI

-75 GISLWECGATDDVS
+75 GTSLWEFGANNGVS
-89 GKINR
+89 EKING
-94 DFNKRNENPL
+94 DFKKRNENPL
-104 GYNNKESTFVFVT
+104 GYNKKESTFVFVT

-124 EDWIQTHSEGWKK
+124 EEWIQTHGEGWGK

-150 DNNPSVG
+150 DNSPSVG

-165 KLPSGGYKHPI
+165 KLPSSGYKHPK
-176 LYWDRWAQGKTF
+176 LYWDRWAQGKSF
-188 KLPYEIILHG
+188 NLPYEIILHG
-198 RSNIQNKVIET
+198 RSDIQSKVIET
-209 CTNRG
+209 CTNGG

-242 FDKLIVATEKNAF
+242 LDKLIVATEKNAF

-267 ITNITEGVHYSN
+267 ITTITEGVHYSN

-284 IIIVSTPADSVKG
+284 IIIVSTPADSIKG

-303 IDREGFIASVVRM
+303 IEREGFIASVVGM

-369 CPGDREIIK
+369 CPGDKDIIK
-378 KIAGIEYEQFE
+378 KLAGIEYEQFE
-389 LSLSKHVEE
+389 FSLSKHVEE

-405 ISHLWRMQSPYEA
+405 IAHLWRMQSPYEA
-418 IEYVMNSNCIPSS
+418 IEYTLRSKHIPSS
-431 FFNTYREICLELIK
+431 FFDTYRNICLELIK
-445 DDDVEAVEKLGESE
+445 DDDVEAIEKLGESE
-459 FHFHKFNQKYSYAI
+459 FHFHKFNQKYSNAI

-488 DSEDKV
+488 DSEDKE
-494 VAQWVDATIAL
+494 VAQWVDATTAL
-505 MLKDWSFAR
+505 MLKEWSFAR

-530 NIFLNYVE
+530 NIFLSYVE

-553 KEFSLSEWNISYT
+553 KEFSLSEWDISYT

-573 LLAWDAEFLNRVT
+573 LLAWDAEYLNRVT
-586 RLLLRFS
+586 RLLLRFT
-593 EYANESNYENRPI
+593 EYANDSNYENRPI
-606 NSLYNIYRFFLPQT
+606 NSLYSIYRFFLPQT

-637 YKKSVFTIC
+637 YKKSIFTIC

-670 GMLEAPKKCFYPTL
+670 GMLEAPKNCFYPTL
-684 SELNRIVDLMLRCC
+684 SELNRITDLMLRCC
-698 DYTGDS
+698 DYTGNS
-704 ISELTTISSNA
+704 IAELIAISSNA

-755 EGARWALTEAE
+755 EGSRWALTEAE
-766 LEPYQELFN
+766 LKPYQELFN
-775 EIESK
+775 EIEPK
-780 DVLLK
+780 DVLMK
-785 HAWLFEGYYAQ
+785 NAWLFEDYFAQ
-796 LPHKRSRDY
+796 LPHKRHSDS
-805 REEYEEQEKVRFE
+805 REELEEQERVRLE
-818 ALQEVVQNKGEKGL
+818 ALREIIQIKGEKGL
-832 WDFVQIVRFPESLTR
+832 WDFVKIVKFPESLT
-847 SMVSLFDDKLTN
+847 SGIVSLYDDKLTN
-859 DVLRKYKSGE
+859 VVLKKYKSEE

-876 AYLTALYNKDSQ
+876 AYLTALYNKDIQ

-893 AKDLMSEEDNAAIVL
+893 AKDLVPEEDNAAIVL

-920 AENTEDIKRCYWENV
+920 AENSEDIKRCYWEKV
-935 QVGIWTKNDTDRV
+935 QVGIWTKNDIDRV
-948 VRELKN
+948 IRELKN
-954 VTRYSEAIEIIGSN
+954 VNRYAEAIEIISSN
-968 RESIQISDIEI
+968 RDNIQMPDIEI
-979 VEILYN
+979 VEIIYK
-985 YITNGSVRNRHA
+985 YITNGTGQKRHI
-997 DVYYI
+997 DMYYI
-1002 SLIIEKLDKSEDPN
+1002 SSIIERLDKSEDPN
-1016 VIKPLVFIEFVLFRK
+1016 VIKPLVFIEFVLFRQL
-1031 IEHEVDVNELR
+1031 EHRVDVNGMR

-1047 SKSPELLIHLVEQV
+1047 SRSPELLMQLVELV
-1061 YLPDDKDTEKVEGV
+1061 YLPDDKDVEKKEEVTN
-1075 ALENKKILSECAFHI
+1075 ENRRLLSECALHI
-1090 LHFGHNVVSFKNDDG
+1090 LHFGHNVVSFKNDKG
-1105 VFDGDHLKR
+1105 VFDGDHMKH
-1114 YIKQLY
+1114 YIEQLY
-1120 KLAKERKRTNVIDH
+1120 KLAKERKRTNVIDY
-1134 IVGDILGD
+1134 IVGEVLGD
-1142 IPRDENYPPTALC
+1142 IPRDEYYPPTALC
-1155 ELLEDLNNDIVDDS
+1155 ELLEDLNNDKVDDS
-1169 IRIKIYNSRGVS
+1169 IRTKIYNSRGVS
-1181 VRGCFEGGDQER
+1181 VRACFEGGAQER
-1193 SIVSIFEAYKE
+1193 TIVSRLEAYKE

-1218 RLIQDYKRDAGE
+1218 RLINDYKREAGE
-1230 MDMDAQIKDLEY
+1230 MDVDAQLNDLEY